1 VDDEEEEADAIDDA
15 IVDEVVGEDAVTIV
29 DNSPSISSKVKV
41 KATKKKTP
49 PKKAKKAKPR
59 APARPATAS
68 AVGVRLPIHIRQG
81 AQVEIS
87 HHVCLYRLKQCH

>member
-68 AVGVRLPIHIRQG
+68 AVTGFVFRQG
-81 AQVEIS
+81 AQARS
-87 HHVCLYRLKQCH
+87 HTICFRLIVH